1 MRFHSN
7 MFEFTFDN
15 KRYHTLHFHLLKTF
29 GEKIYKAVID
39 AGFTCPNIDGK
50 CGYGGCS
57 YCASGSGE
65 FTHGA
70 RFSVTEQLKMEFE
83 RISKKRDDPK
93 IIPYFQAHTNTY
105 ASVEVLRR
113 KYTEAISFPNTVGLS
128 VATRPDCI
136 DEKIADMLKEFSD
149 KTYLTVELGLQTIH
163 DKTARAFNRGYDY
176 EVFLES
182 YRLLKERNIRVCL
195 HIINGLKDE
204 TKEDMLETAITI
216 GKMRPEA
223 VKIHLLHV
231 IKGTVYAELY
241 KKGDIIPMSK
251 PEYIDV
257 VCNQLEH
264 LPPETV
270 IERIT
275 GDGNKETL
283 LAPIWSCDKISVLGG
298 IDKELSLR
306 NSYQGIKYSAE

>member
-1 MRFHSN
+1 M
-7 MFEFTFDN
+7 
-15 KRYHTLHFHLLKTF
+15 
-29 GEKIYKAVID
+29 
-39 AGFTCPNIDGK
+39 
-50 CGYGGCS
+50 
-57 YCASGSGE
+57 
-65 FTHGA
+65 
-70 RFSVTEQLKMEFE
+70 
-83 RISKKRDDPK
+83 
-93 IIPYFQAHTNTY
+93 
-105 ASVEVLRR
+105 
-113 KYTEAISFPNTVGLS
+113 
-128 VATRPDCI
+128 
-136 DEKIADMLKEFSD
+136 
-149 KTYLTVELGLQTIH
+149 
-163 DKTARAFNRGYDY
+163 
-176 EVFLES
+176 
-182 YRLLKERNIRVCL
+182 
-195 HIINGLKDE
+195 HIIKGLKDE